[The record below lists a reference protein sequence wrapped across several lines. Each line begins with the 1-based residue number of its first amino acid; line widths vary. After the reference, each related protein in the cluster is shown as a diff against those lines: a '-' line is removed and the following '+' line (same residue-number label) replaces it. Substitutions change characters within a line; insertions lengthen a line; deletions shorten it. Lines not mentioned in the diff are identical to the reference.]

1 MRLNKFRKGNEI
13 MNNINTKIDSAV
25 SNATASKY
33 GKEIRQAIAIYLRKR
48 GMSNHEIA
56 DVLGVHPATVYNYIG
71 KQPSRNFGGVF
82 ISKPKK
88 EIKIPKANQNQ
99 IPIETRLDNLT
110 CQVEDLCTQIAA
122 LIARLDEAKPGKRL
136 RVI

>member
-1 MRLNKFRKGNEI
+1 

-25 SNATASKY
+25 SNATANKY

-88 EIKIPKANQNQ
+88 EMKSKKEIKIPKANQNQ

>member
-1 MRLNKFRKGNEI
+1 
-13 MNNINTKIDSAV
+13 MNNVNTKIDSAV
-25 SNATASKY
+25 FNATASKY
-33 GKEIRQAIAIYLRKR
+33 GKEIRQAIAVYLRKR

-88 EIKIPKANQNQ
+88 ETKSKKEIKTPKANRNQ
-99 IPIETRLDNLT
+99 ISMETRLDNLT
-110 CQVEDLCTQIAA
+110 DQVEDLCTQIAA
-122 LIARLDEAKPGKRL
+122 LVARLDETKPGKRL

>member
-1 MRLNKFRKGNEI
+1 
-13 MNNINTKIDSAV
+13 MNSITRIDSAV
-25 SNATASKY
+25 SNATANKY

-88 EIKIPKANQNQ
+88 EMKSKKENKIPKANQNP

-122 LIARLDEAKPGKRL
+122 LIARLDESKPGKRL